1 MVMNKTEYK
10 KLQITEVIKMLEND
24 FKAEFTGD
32 DEGGRLGLELNGFY
46 GELSRRDFDVC
57 FWDTTSLS
65 GNGWNYDEIK
75 RQKDAVALEVEVNES
90 IQSLLNYMRYLEP
103 AE

>member
-1 MVMNKTEYK
+1 MNKTEYK

-46 GELSRRDFDVC
+46 GEMSRRDFDVC
-57 FWDTTSLS
+57 FWDTTTLS
-65 GNGWNYDEIK
+65 GNGWSDNEIK

-90 IQSLLNYMRYLEP
+90 IQSLLKYMRYLEP

>member
-1 MVMNKTEYK
+1 MNKTEYK

-24 FKAEFTGD
+24 FTAEFTGD
-32 DEGGRLGLELNGFY
+32 DEGGRLGLDINGFY

-57 FWDTTSLS
+57 FWDTTELR
-65 GNGWNYDEIK
+65 GNGFSDDEIK
-75 RQKDAVALEVEVNES
+75 RQKDAVVLEAEVNKS
-90 IQSLLNYMRYLEP
+90 IQSLLDYMRYLEP

>member
-1 MVMNKTEYK
+1 MNKTEYK
-10 KLQITEVIKMLEND
+10 KQQITEVIKMLEND

-32 DEGGRLGLELNGFY
+32 DEGGRLGLDINGFY

-65 GNGWNYDEIK
+65 GNGFSDDEIK
-75 RQKDAVALEVEVNES
+75 RQKDAVVLEAEVNKS

-103 AE
+103 TE

>member
-1 MVMNKTEYK
+1 MNKTEYK

-32 DEGGRLGLELNGFY
+32 DEGGRLGLDINGFY
-46 GELSRRDFDVC
+46 GEISRRDFDVC

-65 GNGWNYDEIK
+65 GNGFSDDEIK
-75 RQKDAVALEVEVNES
+75 RQKDAVVLEAEVNKS

>member
-32 DEGGRLGLELNGFY
+32 DEGGRLGLDINGFY
-46 GELSRRDFDVC
+46 GELSRRDFDVY
-57 FWDTTSLS
+57 FWDTTTLS
-65 GNGWNYDEIK
+65 GNGWSYDEIK
-75 RQKDAVALEVEVNES
+75 RQKDALALEVEVNES

>member
-46 GELSRRDFDVC
+46 GEMSRRDFDVC
-57 FWDTTSLS
+57 FWDSTSLS
-65 GNGWNYDEIK
+65 GNGWSGFVFK
-75 RQKDAVALEVEVNES
+75 RQKDAVELETVVNES
-90 IQSLLNYMRYLEP
+90 IQSLLKYMRYLEP

>member
-1 MVMNKTEYK
+1 MNKTEYK

-32 DEGGRLGLELNGFY
+32 DEGGRLGLDINGFY
-46 GELSRRDFDVC
+46 GEFSRRDFDVC

-65 GNGWNYDEIK
+65 GKGFSDDEIK
-75 RQKDAVALEVEVNES
+75 RQKDAVVLEAEVNKS
-90 IQSLLNYMRYLEP
+90 IQSLLDYMRYLEP
-103 AE
+103 AN

>member
-1 MVMNKTEYK
+1 MNKTEYK
-10 KLQITEVIKMLEND
+10 KQQITEVIKMLEND

-32 DEGGRLGLELNGFY
+32 DEGDRLGLDINGFY

-65 GNGWNYDEIK
+65 GNGWSDDEIK
-75 RQKDAVALEVEVNES
+75 RQKDAVALEAEVNKS

>member
-1 MVMNKTEYK
+1 MNKTEYK

-32 DEGGRLGLELNGFY
+32 DEGGCLGLELNGFY
-46 GELSRRDFDVC
+46 GELSRRDFGVY

>member
-1 MVMNKTEYK
+1 MNKTEYK

-32 DEGGRLGLELNGFY
+32 DEGGRLGLDINGFY
-46 GELSRRDFDVC
+46 GEISRRDFDVC

-65 GNGWNYDEIK
+65 GKGFSDDEIK
-75 RQKDAVALEVEVNES
+75 RQKDAVALEAEVNKS
-90 IQSLLNYMRYLEP
+90 IQSLLDYMRYLEP
-103 AE
+103 AN

>member
-1 MVMNKTEYK
+1 MNKTEYK

-32 DEGGRLGLELNGFY
+32 DEGGRLGLDINGFY

-65 GNGWNYDEIK
+65 GNGWSDDEIK
-75 RQKDAVALEVEVNES
+75 RQKDAVALEAEINKS
-90 IQSLLNYMRYLEP
+90 IQSLLDYMRYLEP
-103 AE
+103 VE

>member
-1 MVMNKTEYK
+1 MNKTEYK

-32 DEGGRLGLELNGFY
+32 DEGGRLGLDINGFY
-46 GELSRRDFDVC
+46 GEISRRDFDVC

-65 GNGWNYDEIK
+65 GNGFSDDEIK
-75 RQKDAVALEVEVNES
+75 RQKDAVALEAEVNKS
-90 IQSLLNYMRYLEP
+90 IQSLLDYMRYLEP

>member
-1 MVMNKTEYK
+1 MNKTEYK
-10 KLQITEVIKMLEND
+10 KLQITEVIKMLEDD

-57 FWDTTSLS
+57 FWDTTTLS
-65 GNGWNYDEIK
+65 GNSWSDDEIK
-75 RQKDAVALEVEVNES
+75 RQKDAVALEAEVNES
-90 IQSLLNYMRYLEP
+90 IKSLLNYMRYLEP

>member
-1 MVMNKTEYK
+1 MNKTEYK

-65 GNGWNYDEIK
+65 GNGWSGFVFK
-75 RQKDAVALEVEVNES
+75 RQKDAVELETVVNES

>member
-57 FWDTTSLS
+57 FWDSTPLS
-65 GNGWNYDEIK
+65 GNGWSGFVFK
-75 RQKDAVALEVEVNES
+75 RQKDAVELETVVNES
-90 IQSLLNYMRYLEP
+90 IQSLLKYMRYLEP

>member
-1 MVMNKTEYK
+1 MNKTEYK

-32 DEGGRLGLELNGFY
+32 DEGGRLGLDINGFY
-46 GELSRRDFDVC
+46 GEISRRDFDVC

-65 GNGWNYDEIK
+65 GNGFSNDEIK
-75 RQKDAVALEVEVNES
+75 RQKDAVALEAEVNKS
-90 IQSLLNYMRYLEP
+90 IQSLLDYMRYLEP

>member
-1 MVMNKTEYK
+1 MNKTEYK

-32 DEGGRLGLELNGFY
+32 DEGGRLGLDINGFY

-65 GNGWNYDEIK
+65 GKGFSDDEIK
-75 RQKDAVALEVEVNES
+75 RQKDAVVLEAEVNKS
-90 IQSLLNYMRYLEP
+90 IQSLLDYMRYLEP

>member
-1 MVMNKTEYK
+1 MNKTEYK
-10 KLQITEVIKMLEND
+10 KLQITEVIKMLEDD

-57 FWDTTSLS
+57 FWDTTTLS
-65 GNGWNYDEIK
+65 GNSWSDDEIK

-90 IQSLLNYMRYLEP
+90 IQSLLDYMRYLEP

>member
-1 MVMNKTEYK
+1 MNKTEYK

-46 GELSRRDFDVC
+46 GDFSRRDMEVC
-57 FWDTTSLS
+57 FWESISLY
-65 GNGWNYDEIK
+65 GDGFKETQQRIH
-75 RQKDAVALEVEVNES
+75 KDALALEVEVNKS
-90 IQSLLNYMRYLEP
+90 IKSLLDYMRYLEP
-103 AE
+103 AN

>member
-1 MVMNKTEYK
+1 MNKTEYK

-32 DEGGRLGLELNGFY
+32 DEGGRLGLDINGFY

-65 GNGWNYDEIK
+65 GNGFSDGEIK
-75 RQKDAVALEVEVNES
+75 RQKDAVALEAEVNKS
-90 IQSLLNYMRYLEP
+90 IQSLLDYMRYLEP

>member
-1 MVMNKTEYK
+1 MNKTEYK

-32 DEGGRLGLELNGFY
+32 DEGGCLGLELNGFY

-65 GNGWNYDEIK
+65 GNGWSGFVFK
-75 RQKDAVALEVEVNES
+75 RQKDAVELETVVNES
-90 IQSLLNYMRYLEP
+90 IQSLLKYMRYLEP
-103 AE
+103 AN

>member
-1 MVMNKTEYK
+1 MNKTEYK

-32 DEGGRLGLELNGFY
+32 DEGGRLGLDINGFY
-46 GELSRRDFDVC
+46 GEISRRDFDVC

-65 GNGWNYDEIK
+65 GNGFSDDEIK
-75 RQKDAVALEVEVNES
+75 RQKDAVVLEAEVNKS
-90 IQSLLNYMRYLEP
+90 IQSLLDYMRYLEP

>member
-1 MVMNKTEYK
+1 
-10 KLQITEVIKMLEND
+10 MLEND

-46 GELSRRDFDVC
+46 GEMSRRDFDVC

-65 GNGWNYDEIK
+65 GNGWNDDEIK

-90 IQSLLNYMRYLEP
+90 IQSLLKYMRYLEP

>member
-1 MVMNKTEYK
+1 MNKTEYK

-32 DEGGRLGLELNGFY
+32 DEGGRLGLDINGFY

-57 FWDTTSLS
+57 FWDTTELR
-65 GNGWNYDEIK
+65 GNGFSDDEIK
-75 RQKDAVALEVEVNES
+75 RQKDAVVLEAEVNKS